1 MRKSFN
7 QKVKKISSS
16 LIVVLLVCMNFL
28 IHLPFKAEAATTE
41 LKGLGDVSYYNAI
54 IFGDH
59 SATSADIEGAMAV
72 QKNMNA
78 SSYTVLA
85 AATGANNLAGATWVD
100 EGYPSLLLGGQFTKA
115 GAGQVII
122 QDGTVA
128 MTKDGDPEGAMKTS
142 YDRIA
147 YKEQVEIDAKF
158 KEFRKDVDG
167 VIGDAGQ
174 LHTDKPKPNMSFGI
188 GEDVKN
194 PNIYVS
200 SGLTGEKTFDVKDV
214 FLPNVDN
221 KDFIVIYSD
230 AETVNFASGA
240 ILYDTRNTGMATDL
254 INTSQAYDPN
264 SSFTELASKV
274 IWVFPNAT
282 KITTKGYGVV
292 GSVFAPNAVVETK
305 GGSIN
310 GQAFVGGL
318 HQRDGFEVHNFKFN
332 WPKWKKPAAEKGNLQ
347 IKKVDES
354 DENIVLKDAKFDVID
369 KENNVVATV
378 TTNEK
383 GIAEVK
389 DLPLGDYFVKE
400 ISAPEGYIKVD
411 TPVKVTI
418 DNTKVIEIVMKN
430 TKKVEN
436 GQFKILKKDSES
448 GQLLPGAKFDVIDK
462 DGNVVETIITD
473 GKGEALSKQLPVGT
487 YTLKE
492 VEAPKGYELSSSLVH
507 VDVAANKT
515 VTVDVL
521 NKKIVEKATGQFEIV
536 KVDAN
541 DKEKLL
547 SDAEFEVYKD
557 GKKVDT
563 LRTDK
568 TGKVISTK
576 LEPGKYTLKET
587 KAPQGYTLLKEE
599 IEVVVEANKVV
610 QVQVENAKELGS
622 LQVVKKD
629 AESGKVLEGAEFRLK
644 NESGQV
650 VGEAKTTNK
659 DGVVQFENLVPGK
672 YTLEETKAPEG
683 YKAVEVTVEVNV
695 VANEVVKQ
703 EVMNE
708 KVTGQF
714 EIVKVDA
721 NDKTKVLSGA
731 EFEVYKEGKK
741 VDTLRTDK
749 TGKVISTKLE
759 PGKYTLKETK
769 APQGYKLLKEEIEV
783 VVEANKVVQVQVENA
798 KELGSL
804 QVVKKDAES
813 GKVLEGAEFRLKN
826 ENGQVV
832 GEAKTTNK
840 DGVVQFENLVPGK
853 YTLEETKAPEGYKA
867 VEVTVEVNVVANEMV
882 KQEVTN
888 EKVTGQFEIVK
899 VDAEDKAKVLSD
911 AEFAVYKDGKKVAEL
926 KTDESGKVMSPKL
939 PLGEYTVKETK
950 APEGYKLSNKE
961 WKVTIQN
968 ENEIV
973 KVEAENEKVLGSL
986 QIIKTDDK
994 DQAKRLAGAEF
1005 TLKDVKGNVVKEG
1018 ITTDESGTVKVDG
1031 LVPGEYTLEETKAP
1045 EGYELT
1051 KQVIH
1056 ATVDG
1061 EKVIDVKV
1069 TNSKS
1074 LGQFEIVKVDA
1085 NDKEKR
1091 LSDAEFEVYKDGK
1104 KVETLRTDKT
1114 GKVIS
1119 TKLEP
1124 GKYTLKETK
1133 APQGYKLLKEE
1144 IEVVVEANKVVQVQ
1158 VENAKEL
1165 GSLQVIK
1172 KDAES
1177 GKVLEGAEFRLKN
1190 EAGQV
1195 VGEAKTTDKDGVVKF
1210 ENVVPGKYTLE
1221 ETKAP
1226 EGYKALEV
1234 TVEVNVVANEV
1245 IKQEVTNEKIA
1256 GQFEIVKVDAND
1268 KEKVLSGAEFTV
1280 YKGGKKVAELKTDES
1295 GKVMSPKLPLGEYTV
1310 KETKAP
1316 EGYKLSNKEW
1326 KVTIQNEKEVVK
1338 VEAENERILG
1348 SLQIIKTDDKDQAK
1362 RLAGAEFTLK
1372 DAQGNVVKEGITT
1385 DKSGIVK
1392 VEGLVPGEYTL
1403 EETKAPEGYELTKQV
1418 IHVTVDGEKVIDVK
1432 VTNSKSLGQ
1441 FEIVKVDAEDKAKV
1455 LSNAEF
1461 EVYKDGEKVE
1471 TLRTDKTGKV
1481 TSKKLEPGTYTLKET
1496 KAPQGYKL
1504 LKEEI
1509 EVVVEANK
1517 VVQVQV
1523 ENAKELGSL
1532 QVIKKDAESGK
1543 VLEGAEFK
1551 LKNETGQ
1558 VVGEAKTT
1566 NKDGVV
1572 KFENLVPGK
1581 YTLEETKAPE
1591 GYKALEVTVEVNVVA
1606 NKVIKQEVLN
1616 EKVKGKITGQI
1627 EIIKVDA
1634 NDRDKK
1640 LAGAVFEILKD
1651 GTKIDTLTSD
1661 ENGKATSKELEP
1673 GDYILKEVQAP
1684 KGYSLSDKEIEFTI
1698 SNQKIE
1704 VVKLQITNEKETSK
1718 GPENPGGE
1726 TEKPGEETEK
1736 PGEETEKPGE
1746 ETEKPGEGTEKPG
1759 EGTEKP
1765 GEGTEKPGEETE
1777 KPGEGTENPGGETE
1791 KPGEETEKPGEETE
1805 KPGEGTEKPGEE
1817 VGEPN
1822 LPEKEQGSS
1831 NDQKL
1836 PATGHN
1842 TNYLP
1847 FIGVILVLLGMRLRF
1862 MTKNS

>member
-1 MRKSFN
+1 MNFLRKSFN
-7 QKVKKISSS
+7 QKIKKLSSS
-16 LIVVLLVCMNFL
+16 LIVVLLICMNFL
-28 IHLPFKAEAATTE
+28 IHLPLKAEAATTE

-78 SSYTVLA
+78 SSYTVVA

-128 MTKDGDPEGAMKTS
+128 MTKDGDPDGAMKTS
-142 YDRIA
+142 YDRIS
-147 YKEQVEIDAKF
+147 YKEQAEIDAKF

-167 VIGDAGQ
+167 VIGDASK
-174 LHTDKPKPNMSFGI
+174 LYTDKPKPNMSFGI
-188 GEDVKN
+188 GEDVNN

-200 SGLTGEKTFDVKDV
+200 SGQTGKKAFDVKDV
-214 FLPNVDN
+214 FLPNVEN

-230 AETVNFASGA
+230 AEEVSFGGGA

-310 GQAFVGGL
+310 GQAYVGGL

-332 WPKWKKPAAEKGNLQ
+332 WPKWNKPAVEKGHLQ
-347 IKKVDES
+347 IKKVDEN

-369 KENNVVATV
+369 KDNNVVATV

-400 ISAPEGYIKVD
+400 INAPEGYIKVD

-418 DNTKVIEIVMKN
+418 DNTNVIELVMKN

-436 GQFKILKKDSES
+436 GQFKLLKKDSES
-448 GQLLPGAKFDVIDK
+448 GQLLPGAKFDVLDK
-462 DGNVVETIITD
+462 DGKVVETIVTD
-473 GKGEALSKQLPVGT
+473 DKGEALSKQLPVGS

-492 VEAPKGYELSSSLVH
+492 VEAPKGYELSSSSVS
-507 VDVAANKT
+507 VDVEVEANKV
-515 VTVDVL
+515 VTVDVV
-521 NKKIVEKATGQFEIV
+521 NKKIPEKVTGQFEIV
-536 KVDAN
+536 KVDAE
-541 DKEKLL
+541 DKTKVL

-568 TGKVISTK
+568 TGKVVS
-576 LEPGKYTLKET
+576 
-587 KAPQGYTLLKEE
+587 Q
-599 IEVVVEANKVV
+599 
-610 QVQVENAKELGS
+610 
-622 LQVVKKD
+622 
-629 AESGKVLEGAEFRLK
+629 
-644 NESGQV
+644 
-650 VGEAKTTNK
+650 
-659 DGVVQFENLVPGK
+659 
-672 YTLEETKAPEG
+672 
-683 YKAVEVTVEVNV
+683 
-695 VANEVVKQ
+695 
-703 EVMNE
+703 
-708 KVTGQF
+708 
-714 EIVKVDA
+714 
-721 NDKTKVLSGA
+721 
-731 EFEVYKEGKK
+731 
-741 VDTLRTDK
+741 
-749 TGKVISTKLE
+749 KLE

-783 VVEANKVVQVQVENA
+783 VVEADKVVEVQVENA

-804 QVVKKDAES
+804 QVIKKDAES
-813 GKVLEGAEFRLKN
+813 GKVLAGAEFKLKN
-826 ENGQVV
+826 EAGQVV

-840 DGVVQFENLVPGK
+840 DGVVKFESLVPGK

-867 VEVTVEVNVVANEMV
+867 LEVTVEVNVVANEVV

-899 VDAEDKAKVLSD
+899 VDAEDKTKV
-911 AEFAVYKDGKKVAEL
+911 
-926 KTDESGKVMSPKL
+926 
-939 PLGEYTVKETK
+939 
-950 APEGYKLSNKE
+950 
-961 WKVTIQN
+961 
-968 ENEIV
+968 
-973 KVEAENEKVLGSL
+973 
-986 QIIKTDDK
+986 
-994 DQAKRLAGAEF
+994 
-1005 TLKDVKGNVVKEG
+1005 
-1018 ITTDESGTVKVDG
+1018 
-1031 LVPGEYTLEETKAP
+1031 
-1045 EGYELT
+1045 
-1051 KQVIH
+1051 
-1056 ATVDG
+1056 
-1061 EKVIDVKV
+1061 
-1069 TNSKS
+1069 
-1074 LGQFEIVKVDA
+1074 
-1085 NDKEKR
+1085 
-1091 LSDAEFEVYKDGK
+1091 LSDAEFEVYKDSK
-1104 KVETLRTDKT
+1104 KVDTLRTDKT

-1119 TKLEP
+1119 QKLEP
-1124 GKYTLKETK
+1124 GTYTLKETK

-1144 IEVVVEANKVVQVQ
+1144 IEVVVEANKVVEVQ
-1158 VENAKEL
+1158 IENAKEL

-1177 GKVLEGAEFRLKN
+1177 GKVLAGAEFKLKN

-1195 VGEAKTTDKDGVVKF
+1195 VGEAKITNKDGVVKF

-1245 IKQEVTNEKIA
+1245 VKQEVTNEKVT

-1268 KEKVLSGAEFTV
+1268 KTELLSGAEFEV
-1280 YKGGKKVAELKTDES
+1280 YKDGKKVAELKTDES

-1316 EGYKLSNKEW
+1316 AGYKLSNKEW

-1338 VEAENERILG
+1338 VEAENEKILG
-1348 SLQIIKTDDKDQAK
+1348 SLQIIKMDDKDQTK

-1372 DAQGNVVKEGITT
+1372 DAKGNVVKEGITT
-1385 DKSGIVK
+1385 DKSGTVK
-1392 VEGLVPGEYTL
+1392 VDGLVPGEYTL
-1403 EETKAPEGYELTKQV
+1403 EETKAPEGYELTKQI
-1418 IHVTVDGEKVIDVK
+1418 IHVTVDGEKVVDAK

-1441 FEIVKVDAEDKAKV
+1441 FEIVKVDAEDKTKV
-1455 LSNAEF
+1455 LSDAEF
-1461 EVYKDGEKVE
+1461 EVYKDGKKVD

-1481 TSKKLEPGTYTLKET
+1481 VSQKLEPGKYTLKET

-1509 EVVVEANK
+1509 EVVVEADK

-1543 VLEGAEFK
+1543 VLAGAEFK
-1551 LKNETGQ
+1551 LKNEAGQ

-1572 KFENLVPGK
+1572 KFESLVPGK

-1606 NKVIKQEVLN
+1606 NEVVKQEVMN
-1616 EKVKGKITGQI
+1616 EKVKEEITGQL
-1627 EIIKVDA
+1627 EITKVDA
-1634 NDRDKK
+1634 NNTNKI
-1640 LAGAVFEILKD
+1640 LAGAVFEIWKD
-1651 GTKIDTLTSD
+1651 GTKIDTLTTNKS
-1661 ENGKATSKELEP
+1661 GKATSKKLEP
-1673 GDYILKEVQAP
+1673 GDYTLKEIQAP
-1684 KGYSLSDKEIEFTI
+1684 EGYTLSDKEMKFTI
-1698 SNQKIE
+1698 SNEKIE
-1704 VVKLQITNEKETSK
+1704 FVKLQITNKKDTEK
-1718 GPENPGGE
+1718 GP
-1726 TEKPGEETEK
+1726 EKPGE
-1736 PGEETEKPGE
+1736 G
-1746 ETEKPGEGTEKPG
+1746 TEKPGEGTEKPG

-1765 GEGTEKPGEETE
+1765 GEGTEKPGE
-1777 KPGEGTENPGGETE
+1777 G
-1791 KPGEETEKPGEETE
+1791 TE
-1805 KPGEGTEKPGEE
+1805 KPGEGTEKPGEGTE
-1817 VGEPN
+1817 KPGEGTEKPGEGTEKPGEGTEKPGEGVEKPN
-1822 LPEKEQGSS
+1822 LPEKGQGSS
-1831 NDQKL
+1831 NNQQL

-1842 TNYLP
+1842 TNYVP
-1847 FIGVILVLLGMRLRF
+1847 FIGFMLLLLGIRLRF
-1862 MTKNS
+1862 MAKNS

>member
-1 MRKSFN
+1 LNTLFN
-7 QKVKKISSS
+7 KKVKKISSS

-28 IHLPFKAEAATTE
+28 IHLPNKAEAATTE

-85 AATGANNLAGATWVD
+85 AATGAHNLAGATWVD

-115 GAGQVII
+115 GTGQVII

-128 MTKDGDPEGAMKTS
+128 MTKDGDPEGAMKSS
-142 YDRIA
+142 YDRIS
-147 YKEQVEIDAKF
+147 YKEQAEIDAKF
-158 KEFRKDVDG
+158 KEFRKDVNS
-167 VIGDAGQ
+167 VIEDAGQ
-174 LHTDKPKPNMSFGI
+174 LHTAKPKPGMTFGI
-188 GEDVKN
+188 GEDVNN

-200 SGLTGEKTFDVKDV
+200 SGQNGKKTFDVKDV
-214 FLPNVDN
+214 FLPNVSN
-221 KDFIVIYSD
+221 KDFIVIHSD
-230 AETVNFASGA
+230 AEEVNFGGGA
-240 ILYDTRNTGMATDL
+240 ILYDTTDKGGFTL
-254 INTSQAYDPN
+254 VNTSQPYDPN
-264 SSFTELASKV
+264 SFFTELSSKV

-347 IKKVDES
+347 IKKVDEN

-369 KENNVVATV
+369 KDNHVVATV

-389 DLPLGDYFVKE
+389 DLPFGDYFVKE

-418 DNTKVIEIVMKN
+418 DNTNIIEFVMKN

-436 GQFKILKKDSES
+436 GQFKLLKKDSES

-492 VEAPKGYELSSSLVH
+492 VEAPQGYELSSSLVH
-507 VDVAANKT
+507 VDVAANET

-536 KVDAN
+536 KVDAE
-541 DKEKLL
+541 DKTKVL

-557 GKKVDT
+557 GKKVET

-568 TGKVISTK
+568 TGKVISQK
-576 LEPGKYTLKET
+576 LEPGTYTLKET
-587 KAPQGYTLLKEE
+587 KSPQGYTLLKEE
-599 IEVVVEANKVV
+599 IEVVVETSKVV

-622 LQVVKKD
+622 LQVIKKD

-644 NESGQV
+644 NVNGQV
-650 VGEAKTTNK
+650 VGETKTTNK
-659 DGVVQFENLVPGK
+659 DGVVKFENLVPGK

-721 NDKTKVLSGA
+721 
-731 EFEVYKEGKK
+731 
-741 VDTLRTDK
+741 
-749 TGKVISTKLE
+749 
-759 PGKYTLKETK
+759 
-769 APQGYKLLKEEIEV
+769 
-783 VVEANKVVQVQVENA
+783 
-798 KELGSL
+798 
-804 QVVKKDAES
+804 
-813 GKVLEGAEFRLKN
+813 
-826 ENGQVV
+826 
-832 GEAKTTNK
+832 
-840 DGVVQFENLVPGK
+840 
-853 YTLEETKAPEGYKA
+853 
-867 VEVTVEVNVVANEMV
+867 
-882 KQEVTN
+882 
-888 EKVTGQFEIVK
+888 
-899 VDAEDKAKVLSD
+899 EDKA
-911 AEFAVYKDGKKVAEL
+911 
-926 KTDESGKVMSPKL
+926 
-939 PLGEYTVKETK
+939 
-950 APEGYKLSNKE
+950 
-961 WKVTIQN
+961 
-968 ENEIV
+968 
-973 KVEAENEKVLGSL
+973 
-986 QIIKTDDK
+986 
-994 DQAKRLAGAEF
+994 
-1005 TLKDVKGNVVKEG
+1005 
-1018 ITTDESGTVKVDG
+1018 
-1031 LVPGEYTLEETKAP
+1031 
-1045 EGYELT
+1045 
-1051 KQVIH
+1051 
-1056 ATVDG
+1056 
-1061 EKVIDVKV
+1061 
-1069 TNSKS
+1069 
-1074 LGQFEIVKVDA
+1074 
-1085 NDKEKR
+1085 
-1091 LSDAEFEVYKDGK
+1091 
-1104 KVETLRTDKT
+1104 
-1114 GKVIS
+1114 
-1119 TKLEP
+1119 
-1124 GKYTLKETK
+1124 
-1133 APQGYKLLKEE
+1133 
-1144 IEVVVEANKVVQVQ
+1144 
-1158 VENAKEL
+1158 
-1165 GSLQVIK
+1165 
-1172 KDAES
+1172 
-1177 GKVLEGAEFRLKN
+1177 
-1190 EAGQV
+1190 
-1195 VGEAKTTDKDGVVKF
+1195 
-1210 ENVVPGKYTLE
+1210 
-1221 ETKAP
+1221 
-1226 EGYKALEV
+1226 
-1234 TVEVNVVANEV
+1234 
-1245 IKQEVTNEKIA
+1245 
-1256 GQFEIVKVDAND
+1256 
-1268 KEKVLSGAEFTV
+1268 KVLSGAEFTV
-1280 YKGGKKVAELKTDES
+1280 YKDGKKVAELKTDES

-1372 DAQGNVVKEGITT
+1372 DAKGNVVKEGITT
-1385 DKSGIVK
+1385 DESGTVK
-1392 VEGLVPGEYTL
+1392 VDGLVPGEYTL

-1418 IHVTVDGEKVIDVK
+1418 VHVTVDGEKVIDAK

-1441 FEIVKVDAEDKAKV
+1441 FEIVKVDAEDKVKV
-1455 LSNAEF
+1455 LSDAEF
-1461 EVYKDGEKVE
+1461 EVYKDGKKVE

-1481 TSKKLEPGTYTLKET
+1481 ISQKLEPGTYTLIET

-1504 LKEEI
+1504 IKEEI

-1551 LKNETGQ
+1551 LKKENGQ

-1566 NKDGVV
+1566 HKDGVV

-1591 GYKALEVTVEVNVVA
+1591 GYKAVEVKVEVNIVA
-1606 NKVIKQEVLN
+1606 NTVVKQEVLN
-1616 EKVKGKITGQI
+1616 EKVKEKITGQI

-1634 NDRDKK
+1634 NDKDKK

-1673 GDYILKEVQAP
+1673 GNYVLKEVQAP
-1684 KGYSLSDKEIEFTI
+1684 EGYSLSDKEIEFTI

-1704 VVKLQITNEKETSK
+1704 VVKLQITNEKETEK
-1718 GPENPGGE
+1718 PGEETEKPGEETEKPGEETEKPGEETEKPGEETEKPGEETEKPGEE

-1759 EGTEKP
+1759 EETEKPGEGTEKP
-1765 GEGTEKPGEETE
+1765 GEGTEKPGE
-1777 KPGEGTENPGGETE
+1777 GTEN
-1791 KPGEETEKPGEETE
+1791 
-1805 KPGEGTEKPGEE
+1805 
-1817 VGEPN
+1817 PN
-1822 LPEKEQGSS
+1822 LPEKGHGSS
-1831 NDQKL
+1831 NDQQL
-1836 PATGHN
+1836 PATGHDM
-1842 TNYLP
+1842 NYLP
-1847 FIGVILVLLGMRLRF
+1847 FVGLVLVLLGIRLRF

>member
-1 MRKSFN
+1 MNFLRKSFN
-7 QKVKKISSS
+7 QKIKKLSSS
-16 LIVVLLVCMNFL
+16 FIVVLLVCMNFL
-28 IHLPFKAEAATTE
+28 IHLPYKAEAATTE

-59 SATSADIEGAMAV
+59 SATSADIEGAMAI

-85 AATGANNLAGATWVD
+85 AATGAHNLAGATWVE

-115 GAGQVII
+115 GTGQVII

-128 MTKDGDPEGAMKTS
+128 MTKDGDPEGAMNSS
-142 YDRIA
+142 YDRIS
-147 YKEQVEIDAKF
+147 YKEQAEIDAKF
-158 KEFRKDVDG
+158 KEFRKDVDS
-167 VIGDAGQ
+167 VIEDAGQ
-174 LHTDKPKPNMSFGI
+174 LHTDKPKSGMTFGI
-188 GEDVKN
+188 GEDVNN

-200 SGLTGEKTFDVKDV
+200 SGLEGQEPFNVKDV
-214 FLPNVDN
+214 YLPNVSN
-221 KDFIVIYSD
+221 KDFIVIHSD
-230 AETVNFASGA
+230 AEEVNFGGGA
-240 ILYDTRNTGMATDL
+240 ILYDTTNKGGFTL
-254 INTSQAYDPN
+254 VNTSQAYDPN
-264 SSFTELASKV
+264 SFFTELASKV

-292 GSVFAPNAVVETK
+292 GSVFAPNAVVDTK

-310 GQAFVGGL
+310 GQAYVGGL

-347 IKKVDES
+347 IKKVDEN

-369 KENNVVATV
+369 KDNNVVATV

-389 DLPLGDYFVKE
+389 DLPFGDYFVKE

-418 DNTKVIEIVMKN
+418 DNTNIIEFVMKN

-436 GQFKILKKDSES
+436 GQFKLLKKDSES

-507 VDVAANKT
+507 VDVAANNT

-541 DKEKLL
+541 DKTKVL

-557 GKKVDT
+557 GKKVET

-568 TGKVISTK
+568 TGKVISQK
-576 LEPGKYTLKET
+576 LEPGTYTLKET
-587 KAPQGYTLLKEE
+587 KAPQGYKLLKEE

-622 LQVVKKD
+622 LQVIKKD
-629 AESGKVLEGAEFRLK
+629 AESGKVLEDAEFKLK
-644 NESGQV
+644 NETGQV

-659 DGVVQFENLVPGK
+659 NGVVTFENLVPGK

-721 NDKTKVLSGA
+721 NDKA
-731 EFEVYKEGKK
+731 
-741 VDTLRTDK
+741 
-749 TGKVISTKLE
+749 
-759 PGKYTLKETK
+759 
-769 APQGYKLLKEEIEV
+769 
-783 VVEANKVVQVQVENA
+783 
-798 KELGSL
+798 
-804 QVVKKDAES
+804 
-813 GKVLEGAEFRLKN
+813 
-826 ENGQVV
+826 
-832 GEAKTTNK
+832 
-840 DGVVQFENLVPGK
+840 
-853 YTLEETKAPEGYKA
+853 
-867 VEVTVEVNVVANEMV
+867 
-882 KQEVTN
+882 
-888 EKVTGQFEIVK
+888 
-899 VDAEDKAKVLSD
+899 
-911 AEFAVYKDGKKVAEL
+911 
-926 KTDESGKVMSPKL
+926 
-939 PLGEYTVKETK
+939 
-950 APEGYKLSNKE
+950 
-961 WKVTIQN
+961 
-968 ENEIV
+968 
-973 KVEAENEKVLGSL
+973 
-986 QIIKTDDK
+986 
-994 DQAKRLAGAEF
+994 
-1005 TLKDVKGNVVKEG
+1005 
-1018 ITTDESGTVKVDG
+1018 
-1031 LVPGEYTLEETKAP
+1031 
-1045 EGYELT
+1045 
-1051 KQVIH
+1051 
-1056 ATVDG
+1056 
-1061 EKVIDVKV
+1061 
-1069 TNSKS
+1069 
-1074 LGQFEIVKVDA
+1074 
-1085 NDKEKR
+1085 
-1091 LSDAEFEVYKDGK
+1091 
-1104 KVETLRTDKT
+1104 
-1114 GKVIS
+1114 
-1119 TKLEP
+1119 
-1124 GKYTLKETK
+1124 
-1133 APQGYKLLKEE
+1133 
-1144 IEVVVEANKVVQVQ
+1144 
-1158 VENAKEL
+1158 
-1165 GSLQVIK
+1165 
-1172 KDAES
+1172 
-1177 GKVLEGAEFRLKN
+1177 
-1190 EAGQV
+1190 
-1195 VGEAKTTDKDGVVKF
+1195 
-1210 ENVVPGKYTLE
+1210 
-1221 ETKAP
+1221 
-1226 EGYKALEV
+1226 
-1234 TVEVNVVANEV
+1234 
-1245 IKQEVTNEKIA
+1245 
-1256 GQFEIVKVDAND
+1256 
-1268 KEKVLSGAEFTV
+1268 KVLSGAEFTV
-1280 YKGGKKVAELKTDES
+1280 YKDGKKVAELKTDES

-1392 VEGLVPGEYTL
+1392 VDGLVPGEYTL

-1441 FEIVKVDAEDKAKV
+1441 FEIVKVDAEDKTKV
-1455 LSNAEF
+1455 LSDAEF
-1461 EVYKDGEKVE
+1461 EVYKDGKKIE

-1481 TSKKLEPGTYTLKET
+1481 ISQKLEPGKYTLKET

-1517 VVQVQV
+1517 VVQVQI

-1566 NKDGVV
+1566 NKDGIV
-1572 KFENLVPGK
+1572 KFENLEPGK

-1606 NKVIKQEVLN
+1606 NEVAKREVLN
-1616 EKVKGKITGQI
+1616 EKVKEEITGQL
-1627 EIIKVDA
+1627 EITKVDA
-1634 NDRDKK
+1634 NDTGKT
-1640 LAGAVFEILKD
+1640 LAGAVFEIWKD
-1651 GTKIDTLTSD
+1651 GTKIDTLTTNK
-1661 ENGKATSKELEP
+1661 NGKAISKKLEP
-1673 GDYILKEVQAP
+1673 GDYILKEVHAP
-1684 KGYSLSDKEIEFTI
+1684 EGYKLSDKEIKFKI
-1698 SNQKIE
+1698 SNEKVE
-1704 VVKLQITNEKETSK
+1704 VKNLEITNEKEQEK
-1718 GPENPGGE
+1718 GPEKPGEE

-1746 ETEKPGEGTEKPG
+1746 ETEKPGEETGTPG
-1759 EGTEKP
+1759 E
-1765 GEGTEKPGEETE
+1765 
-1777 KPGEGTENPGGETE
+1777 ETE

-1805 KPGEGTEKPGEE
+1805 KPGEETEKPGEETEKPGEETEKPGEETEKPGGETEKPGEETEKTGEGTEKPGEETEKPGEETEKPGEETEKPGEE
-1817 VGEPN
+1817 VGAPN

-1862 MTKNS
+1862 MNKNS

>member
-7 QKVKKISSS
+7 QKIKKLSSS
-16 LIVVLLVCMNFL
+16 FIVVLLVCMNFL
-28 IHLPFKAEAATTE
+28 IHLPYKAEAATTE

-78 SSYTVLA
+78 SSYTVVA

-128 MTKDGDPEGAMKTS
+128 MTKDGDPDGAMKTS
-142 YDRIA
+142 YDRIS
-147 YKEQVEIDAKF
+147 YKEQAEIDAKF
-158 KEFRKDVDG
+158 KEFRKDVNS
-167 VIGDAGQ
+167 VIEDAGQ
-174 LHTDKPKPNMSFGI
+174 LHTDKPKPGMTFGI
-188 GEDVKN
+188 GEDVNN

-200 SGLTGEKTFDVKDV
+200 SGLEGQEPFNVKDV
-214 FLPNVDN
+214 YLPNVNN
-221 KDFIVIYSD
+221 KDFIVIHSD
-230 AETVNFASGA
+230 AEEVNFGGGA
-240 ILYDTRNTGMATDL
+240 ILYDTTDKGGFTL
-254 INTSQAYDPN
+254 VNTSQAYDPN
-264 SSFTELASKV
+264 SFFTELASKV
-274 IWVFPNAT
+274 IWVFPNAK

-347 IKKVDES
+347 IKKVDEN

-369 KENNVVATV
+369 KDNNVVATV

-389 DLPLGDYFVKE
+389 DLPFGDYFVKE

-418 DNTKVIEIVMKN
+418 DNTNVMKIVMKN

-436 GQFKILKKDSES
+436 GQFKLLKKDSES

-462 DGNVVETIITD
+462 DGKVVETIVTD
-473 GKGEALSKQLPVGT
+473 DKGEALSKQLPVGS

-492 VEAPKGYELSSSLVH
+492 VEAPKGYELSSSSVS
-507 VDVAANKT
+507 VDVEVNKV
-515 VTVDVL
+515 VTVDVV
-521 NKKIVEKATGQFEIV
+521 NKKIPEKVTGQFEIV
-536 KVDAN
+536 KVDAE
-541 DKEKLL
+541 DKTKVL

-557 GKKVDT
+557 GKKVET

-568 TGKVISTK
+568 TGKVVSQK
-576 LEPGKYTLKET
+576 LEPGTYTLKET

-610 QVQVENAKELGS
+610 EVQVENAKELGS
-622 LQVVKKD
+622 LQVTKKD

-644 NESGQV
+644 NENGQV
-650 VGEAKTTNK
+650 VGETKTTNK
-659 DGVVQFENLVPGK
+659 DGVVKFENLVPGK

-683 YKAVEVTVEVNV
+683 YKAVEVTVEVSV

-708 KVTGQF
+708 K
-714 EIVKVDA
+714 
-721 NDKTKVLSGA
+721 L
-731 EFEVYKEGKK
+731 
-741 VDTLRTDK
+741 
-749 TGKVISTKLE
+749 
-759 PGKYTLKETK
+759 
-769 APQGYKLLKEEIEV
+769 
-783 VVEANKVVQVQVENA
+783 
-798 KELGSL
+798 
-804 QVVKKDAES
+804 
-813 GKVLEGAEFRLKN
+813 
-826 ENGQVV
+826 
-832 GEAKTTNK
+832 
-840 DGVVQFENLVPGK
+840 
-853 YTLEETKAPEGYKA
+853 
-867 VEVTVEVNVVANEMV
+867 
-882 KQEVTN
+882 
-888 EKVTGQFEIVK
+888 TGQFEIVK

-911 AEFAVYKDGKKVAEL
+911 AEF
-926 KTDESGKVMSPKL
+926 
-939 PLGEYTVKETK
+939 
-950 APEGYKLSNKE
+950 
-961 WKVTIQN
+961 
-968 ENEIV
+968 
-973 KVEAENEKVLGSL
+973 
-986 QIIKTDDK
+986 
-994 DQAKRLAGAEF
+994 
-1005 TLKDVKGNVVKEG
+1005 
-1018 ITTDESGTVKVDG
+1018 
-1031 LVPGEYTLEETKAP
+1031 
-1045 EGYELT
+1045 
-1051 KQVIH
+1051 
-1056 ATVDG
+1056 
-1061 EKVIDVKV
+1061 
-1069 TNSKS
+1069 
-1074 LGQFEIVKVDA
+1074 
-1085 NDKEKR
+1085 
-1091 LSDAEFEVYKDGK
+1091 EVYKEGK

-1119 TKLEP
+1119 QKLEP
-1124 GKYTLKETK
+1124 GTYTLKETK

-1190 EAGQV
+1190 ENGQV
-1195 VGEAKTTDKDGVVKF
+1195 VGEAKITNKDGVVKF
-1210 ENVVPGKYTLE
+1210 ENLVPGKYTLE

-1226 EGYKALEV
+1226 EGYKAVEV

-1245 IKQEVTNEKIA
+1245 VKQEVTNEKVT
-1256 GQFEIVKVDAND
+1256 GQFEVVKVDAND
-1268 KEKVLSGAEFTV
+1268 KTKLLSGAEFEV
-1280 YKGGKKVAELKTDES
+1280 YKDGKKVAELKTDES

-1326 KVTIQNEKEVVK
+1326 KVTVQNENEIVK
-1338 VEAENERILG
+1338 LEAENEKILG
-1348 SLQIIKTDDKDQAK
+1348 SLQIIKTDDKDQTK

-1372 DAQGNVVKEGITT
+1372 DVKGNVVKEAITT
-1385 DKSGIVK
+1385 DKSGTVK
-1392 VEGLVPGEYTL
+1392 VDGLVPGEYTL
-1403 EETKAPEGYELTKQV
+1403 EETKAPEGYELAKQV
-1418 IHVTVDGEKVIDVK
+1418 IHVTVDGEKIVDVK

-1455 LSNAEF
+1455 LSDAEF
-1461 EVYKDGEKVE
+1461 EVYKDGKKVE

-1481 TSKKLEPGTYTLKET
+1481 ISQKLEPGTYTLKET

-1551 LKNETGQ
+1551 LKNEAGQ
-1558 VVGEAKTT
+1558 VVGETKTT

-1581 YTLEETKAPE
+1581 YMLEETKAPEGYKVLEVTVEVNVVANEVVKQEVTNEKVTGQFEIVKVDAEDKAKVLSDAEFEVYKDGKKVETLRTDKTGKVISQKLEPGTYTLKETKAPQGYKLLKEEIEVVVEANKVVQVQVENAKELGSLQVIKKDAESGKVLEGAEFKLKNEAGQVVGETKTTNKDGVVKFENLEPGKYTLEETKAPE
-1591 GYKALEVTVEVNVVA
+1591 GYKVLEVTVEVNVVA
-1606 NKVIKQEVLN
+1606 NEVVKQEVLN
-1616 EKVKGKITGQI
+1616 EKVKEEITGQL
-1627 EIIKVDA
+1627 EITKVDA
-1634 NDRDKK
+1634 NDTNKT
-1640 LAGAVFEILKD
+1640 LAGAVFEIWKD

-1661 ENGKATSKELEP
+1661 ANGKATSKELDP

-1684 KGYSLSDKEIEFTI
+1684 EGYELSDKEIEFTI
-1698 SNQKIE
+1698 SNQKFE
-1704 VVKLQITNEKETSK
+1704 VVKLQITNKKETSK
-1718 GPENPGGE
+1718 GPENPGEE

-1746 ETEKPGEGTEKPG
+1746 ETEKPGEE
-1759 EGTEKP
+1759 
-1765 GEGTEKPGEETE
+1765 TEKPGEETE
-1777 KPGEGTENPGGETE
+1777 NPGEETE

-1805 KPGEGTEKPGEE
+1805 KPGEETEKPGEE
-1817 VGEPN
+1817 TEKPGKETEKPGEET
-1822 LPEKEQGSS
+1822 EKPGEETEKPGEEIEKPGGETEKPGEETEKPGGETEKPGEGMGNPDKEKGQGTSHA
-1831 NDQKL
+1831 QQL
-1836 PATGHN
+1836 PATGHDM
-1842 TNYLP
+1842 NYLP
-1847 FIGVILVLLGMRLRF
+1847 FIGFALVLLGIRLRF
-1862 MTKNS
+1862 MIKNN

>member
-7 QKVKKISSS
+7 QKIKKLSSS
-16 LIVVLLVCMNFL
+16 FIVVLLVCMNFL
-28 IHLPFKAEAATTE
+28 IHLSYKAEAATTE

-78 SSYTVLA
+78 SSYTVVA

-115 GAGQVII
+115 GTGQVII

-128 MTKDGDPEGAMKTS
+128 MTKDGDPEGAMKSS
-142 YDRIA
+142 YDRIS
-147 YKEQVEIDAKF
+147 YKEQAEIDAKF

-167 VIGDAGQ
+167 VIEDAGQ
-174 LHTDKPKPNMSFGI
+174 LHTDKPKSGMTFGI
-188 GEDVKN
+188 GEDVNN

-200 SGLTGEKTFDVKDV
+200 SGLEGQEPFNVKDV
-214 FLPNVDN
+214 YLPNVSN

-230 AETVNFASGA
+230 AEEVNFGGGA
-240 ILYDTRNTGMATDL
+240 ILYDTTDKGGFTL
-254 INTSQAYDPN
+254 VNTSQAYDPN
-264 SSFTELASKV
+264 SFFTELASKV
-274 IWVFPNAT
+274 IWVFPNAK

-347 IKKVDES
+347 IKKVDEN

-369 KENNVVATV
+369 KDNNVVATV

-389 DLPLGDYFVKE
+389 DLPFGDYFVKE

-411 TPVKVTI
+411 TPKKVTI
-418 DNTKVIEIVMKN
+418 DNTNIIEFVMKN

-436 GQFKILKKDSES
+436 GQFKLLKKDSES

-507 VDVAANKT
+507 VDVDANKT

-536 KVDAN
+536 KVDA
-541 DKEKLL
+541 
-547 SDAEFEVYKD
+547 
-557 GKKVDT
+557 
-563 LRTDK
+563 
-568 TGKVISTK
+568 
-576 LEPGKYTLKET
+576 
-587 KAPQGYTLLKEE
+587 
-599 IEVVVEANKVV
+599 
-610 QVQVENAKELGS
+610 
-622 LQVVKKD
+622 
-629 AESGKVLEGAEFRLK
+629 
-644 NESGQV
+644 
-650 VGEAKTTNK
+650 
-659 DGVVQFENLVPGK
+659 
-672 YTLEETKAPEG
+672 
-683 YKAVEVTVEVNV
+683 
-695 VANEVVKQ
+695 
-703 EVMNE
+703 
-708 KVTGQF
+708 
-714 EIVKVDA
+714 
-721 NDKTKVLSGA
+721 
-731 EFEVYKEGKK
+731 
-741 VDTLRTDK
+741 
-749 TGKVISTKLE
+749 
-759 PGKYTLKETK
+759 
-769 APQGYKLLKEEIEV
+769 
-783 VVEANKVVQVQVENA
+783 
-798 KELGSL
+798 
-804 QVVKKDAES
+804 
-813 GKVLEGAEFRLKN
+813 
-826 ENGQVV
+826 
-832 GEAKTTNK
+832 
-840 DGVVQFENLVPGK
+840 
-853 YTLEETKAPEGYKA
+853 
-867 VEVTVEVNVVANEMV
+867 
-882 KQEVTN
+882 
-888 EKVTGQFEIVK
+888 
-899 VDAEDKAKVLSD
+899 EDKAKV
-911 AEFAVYKDGKKVAEL
+911 
-926 KTDESGKVMSPKL
+926 
-939 PLGEYTVKETK
+939 
-950 APEGYKLSNKE
+950 
-961 WKVTIQN
+961 
-968 ENEIV
+968 
-973 KVEAENEKVLGSL
+973 
-986 QIIKTDDK
+986 
-994 DQAKRLAGAEF
+994 
-1005 TLKDVKGNVVKEG
+1005 
-1018 ITTDESGTVKVDG
+1018 
-1031 LVPGEYTLEETKAP
+1031 
-1045 EGYELT
+1045 
-1051 KQVIH
+1051 
-1056 ATVDG
+1056 
-1061 EKVIDVKV
+1061 
-1069 TNSKS
+1069 
-1074 LGQFEIVKVDA
+1074 
-1085 NDKEKR
+1085 

-1119 TKLEP
+1119 QKLEP

-1177 GKVLEGAEFRLKN
+1177 GKVLSDAEFRLKN
-1190 EAGQV
+1190 ENGQV
-1195 VGEAKTTDKDGVVKF
+1195 VGETKTTNKDGVVKF
-1210 ENVVPGKYTLE
+1210 ENLVPGKYTLE

-1226 EGYKALEV
+1226 EGYKAVEV

-1245 IKQEVTNEKIA
+1245 VKQEVMNEKVT
-1256 GQFEIVKVDAND
+1256 GQFEIIKVDAND
-1268 KEKVLSGAEFTV
+1268 KAKVLSDAEFTV
-1280 YKGGKKVAELKTDES
+1280 YKDGKKVAELKTDES

-1362 RLAGAEFTLK
+1362 RLSGAEFTLK

-1392 VEGLVPGEYTL
+1392 VDGLVPGEYTL

-1418 IHVTVDGEKVIDVK
+1418 IHVTVDGEKIVDVK

-1455 LSNAEF
+1455 LSDAEF
-1461 EVYKDGEKVE
+1461 EVYKDGKKVE

-1481 TSKKLEPGTYTLKET
+1481 ISQKLEPGTYTLKET

-1558 VVGEAKTT
+1558 VVGETKTT

-1606 NKVIKQEVLN
+1606 NTVIKQEVLN
-1616 EKVKGKITGQI
+1616 EKVKEKIKGQV
-1627 EIIKVDA
+1627 EITKVDA
-1634 NDRDKK
+1634 TDTNKK

-1651 GTKIDTLTSD
+1651 GTKIDTLTTD
-1661 ENGKATSKELEP
+1661 KNGKATSKELEP

-1684 KGYSLSDKEIEFTI
+1684 EGYELSDKEIEFTI

-1726 TEKPGEETEK
+1726 TETPGGETETPGEETEK

-1746 ETEKPGEGTEKPG
+1746 ETEKPGEETGTSGEETEKSG
-1759 EGTEKP
+1759 EETGTS
-1765 GEGTEKPGEETE
+1765 GEETE
-1777 KPGEGTENPGGETE
+1777 KPGGETGTPSEGMENVDKE
-1791 KPGEETEKPGEETE
+1791 KPT
-1805 KPGEGTEKPGEE
+1805 
-1817 VGEPN
+1817 
-1822 LPEKEQGSS
+1822 LPEKGQGASHA
-1831 NDQKL
+1831 QL
-1836 PATGHN
+1836 PATGHDM
-1842 TNYLP
+1842 NYLP
-1847 FIGVILVLLGMRLRF
+1847 FIGFALVLLGIRLRF
-1862 MTKNS
+1862 MIKNS

>member
-7 QKVKKISSS
+7 QKIKKLSSS
-16 LIVVLLVCMNFL
+16 FIVMLLVCMNFL
-28 IHLPFKAEAATTE
+28 IHLPYKAEAATTE

-85 AATGANNLAGATWVD
+85 AATGAHNLAGATWVD

-115 GAGQVII
+115 GTGQVII

-128 MTKDGDPEGAMKTS
+128 MTKDGDPEGAMKSS
-142 YDRIA
+142 YDRIS
-147 YKEQVEIDAKF
+147 YKEQAEIDAKF
-158 KEFRKDVDG
+158 KEFRKDVDS
-167 VIGDAGQ
+167 VIEDAGQ
-174 LHTDKPKPNMSFGI
+174 LHTDKPKSGMTFGI
-188 GEDVKN
+188 GEDVNN

-200 SGLTGEKTFDVKDV
+200 SGQNGKKTFDVKDV
-214 FLPNVDN
+214 FLPNVSN
-221 KDFIVIYSD
+221 KDFMVIHSD
-230 AETVNFASGA
+230 AEEVNFGGGA
-240 ILYDTRNTGMATDL
+240 ILYDTTDKGGFTL
-254 INTSQAYDPN
+254 VNTSQAYDPN
-264 SSFTELASKV
+264 SFFTELASKV

-292 GSVFAPNAVVETK
+292 GSIFAPNAVVETK

-310 GQAFVGGL
+310 GQVYVGGL

-347 IKKVDES
+347 IKKVDEN

-369 KENNVVATV
+369 KDNNVVATV

-389 DLPLGDYFVKE
+389 DLPFGDYFVKE

-418 DNTKVIEIVMKN
+418 DNTNIIEFVMKN

-436 GQFKILKKDSES
+436 GQFKLLKKDSES

-462 DGNVVETIITD
+462 DGNIVETIITD

-536 KVDAN
+536 KVDAE
-541 DKEKLL
+541 DKAKVL

-557 GKKVDT
+557 GKKVET

-568 TGKVISTK
+568 TGKVISQK
-576 LEPGKYTLKET
+576 LEPGTYTLKET

-622 LQVVKKD
+622 LQVIKKD

-644 NESGQV
+644 NENGQV

-659 DGVVQFENLVPGK
+659 DGVVQFKNLVPGK

-721 NDKTKVLSGA
+721 NDKA
-731 EFEVYKEGKK
+731 
-741 VDTLRTDK
+741 
-749 TGKVISTKLE
+749 
-759 PGKYTLKETK
+759 
-769 APQGYKLLKEEIEV
+769 
-783 VVEANKVVQVQVENA
+783 
-798 KELGSL
+798 
-804 QVVKKDAES
+804 
-813 GKVLEGAEFRLKN
+813 
-826 ENGQVV
+826 
-832 GEAKTTNK
+832 
-840 DGVVQFENLVPGK
+840 
-853 YTLEETKAPEGYKA
+853 
-867 VEVTVEVNVVANEMV
+867 
-882 KQEVTN
+882 
-888 EKVTGQFEIVK
+888 
-899 VDAEDKAKVLSD
+899 
-911 AEFAVYKDGKKVAEL
+911 
-926 KTDESGKVMSPKL
+926 
-939 PLGEYTVKETK
+939 
-950 APEGYKLSNKE
+950 
-961 WKVTIQN
+961 
-968 ENEIV
+968 
-973 KVEAENEKVLGSL
+973 
-986 QIIKTDDK
+986 
-994 DQAKRLAGAEF
+994 
-1005 TLKDVKGNVVKEG
+1005 
-1018 ITTDESGTVKVDG
+1018 
-1031 LVPGEYTLEETKAP
+1031 
-1045 EGYELT
+1045 
-1051 KQVIH
+1051 
-1056 ATVDG
+1056 
-1061 EKVIDVKV
+1061 
-1069 TNSKS
+1069 
-1074 LGQFEIVKVDA
+1074 
-1085 NDKEKR
+1085 
-1091 LSDAEFEVYKDGK
+1091 
-1104 KVETLRTDKT
+1104 
-1114 GKVIS
+1114 
-1119 TKLEP
+1119 
-1124 GKYTLKETK
+1124 
-1133 APQGYKLLKEE
+1133 
-1144 IEVVVEANKVVQVQ
+1144 
-1158 VENAKEL
+1158 
-1165 GSLQVIK
+1165 
-1172 KDAES
+1172 
-1177 GKVLEGAEFRLKN
+1177 
-1190 EAGQV
+1190 
-1195 VGEAKTTDKDGVVKF
+1195 
-1210 ENVVPGKYTLE
+1210 
-1221 ETKAP
+1221 
-1226 EGYKALEV
+1226 
-1234 TVEVNVVANEV
+1234 
-1245 IKQEVTNEKIA
+1245 
-1256 GQFEIVKVDAND
+1256 
-1268 KEKVLSGAEFTV
+1268 KVLSGAEFTV
-1280 YKGGKKVAELKTDES
+1280 YKDGKKVAELKTDES

-1392 VEGLVPGEYTL
+1392 VDGLVPGEYTL

-1432 VTNSKSLGQ
+1432 VMNSKSLGQ
-1441 FEIVKVDAEDKAKV
+1441 FEIVKVDAENKAKV
-1455 LSNAEF
+1455 LSDAEF
-1461 EVYKDGEKVE
+1461 EVYKDGKKVE

-1481 TSKKLEPGTYTLKET
+1481 ISQKLEPGTYTLKET
-1496 KAPQGYKL
+1496 KAPQGYTL

-1543 VLEGAEFK
+1543 VLEGAEFR
-1551 LKNETGQ
+1551 LKNENGQ

-1572 KFENLVPGK
+1572 QFKNLVPGK

-1606 NKVIKQEVLN
+1606 NTVIKQEVLN
-1616 EKVKGKITGQI
+1616 EKVKEKITGQI

-1634 NDRDKK
+1634 NDKDKK

-1684 KGYSLSDKEIEFTI
+1684 EGYSLSDKEIEFTI

-1718 GPENPGGE
+1718 GPENPGEETGTPGE
-1726 TEKPGEETEK
+1726 ETEKPGEETGTPGEETEKPGEEIEKPGEETEK
-1736 PGEETEKPGE
+1736 PGEETEKPG
-1746 ETEKPGEGTEKPG
+1746 GE
-1759 EGTEKP
+1759 
-1765 GEGTEKPGEETE
+1765 TEKPGEETE
-1777 KPGEGTENPGGETE
+1777 TPGGETE
-1791 KPGEETEKPGEETE
+1791 KPGEETEKPGEGMVNVDKEQPT
-1805 KPGEGTEKPGEE
+1805 
-1817 VGEPN
+1817 
-1822 LPEKEQGSS
+1822 LPEKGQDASHA
-1831 NDQKL
+1831 QRL
-1836 PATGHN
+1836 PATGHDM
-1842 TNYLP
+1842 NYFP
-1847 FIGVILVLLGMRLRF
+1847 FVGFALVLLGIRLRF
-1862 MTKNS
+1862 MIKNS

>member
-1 MRKSFN
+1 MNFLRKSFN
-7 QKVKKISSS
+7 QKIKKLSSS
-16 LIVVLLVCMNFL
+16 FIVVLLVCMNFL
-28 IHLPFKAEAATTE
+28 IHLPYKAEAATTE

-78 SSYTVLA
+78 SSYTVVA
-85 AATGANNLAGATWVD
+85 AATGANNLAGATWVE

-115 GAGQVII
+115 GTGQVII

-128 MTKDGDPEGAMKTS
+128 MTKDGDPEGAMKSS
-142 YDRIA
+142 YDRIS
-147 YKEQVEIDAKF
+147 YKEQAEIDAKF
-158 KEFRKDVDG
+158 KEFRKDINS
-167 VIGDAGQ
+167 VIEDAGQ
-174 LHTDKPKPNMSFGI
+174 LHTDKPKPGMTFGI

-200 SGLTGEKTFDVKDV
+200 SGLEGQEPFNVKDV
-214 FLPNVDN
+214 YLPNVNN
-221 KDFIVIYSD
+221 KDFIVIHSD
-230 AETVNFASGA
+230 AEEVNFGGGA
-240 ILYDTRNTGMATDL
+240 ILYDTTDKGGFTL
-254 INTSQAYDPN
+254 VNTSQAYDPN
-264 SSFTELASKV
+264 SFFTELASKV
-274 IWVFPNAT
+274 IWVFPNAK

-347 IKKVDES
+347 IKKVDEN

-369 KENNVVATV
+369 KDNNVVATV

-389 DLPLGDYFVKE
+389 DLPFGDYFVKE

-418 DNTKVIEIVMKN
+418 DNTNVMKIVMKN

-436 GQFKILKKDSES
+436 GQFKLLKKDSES

-492 VEAPKGYELSSSLVH
+492 IEAPKGYELSSSLVH
-507 VDVAANKT
+507 VNVAANKT

-536 KVDAN
+536 KVDAE
-541 DKEKLL
+541 DKAKVL

-557 GKKVDT
+557 GKKVET

-568 TGKVISTK
+568 TGKVISQK
-576 LEPGKYTLKET
+576 LEPGTYTLKET

-599 IEVVVEANKVV
+599 IEIVVEANKVI

-622 LQVVKKD
+622 LQVIKKD
-629 AESGKVLEGAEFRLK
+629 TESGKVLEGAEFRLK
-644 NESGQV
+644 NENGQV
-650 VGEAKTTNK
+650 VGETKTTNK
-659 DGVVQFENLVPGK
+659 DGVVKFENLVPGK

-721 NDKTKVLSGA
+721 NDKA
-731 EFEVYKEGKK
+731 
-741 VDTLRTDK
+741 
-749 TGKVISTKLE
+749 
-759 PGKYTLKETK
+759 
-769 APQGYKLLKEEIEV
+769 
-783 VVEANKVVQVQVENA
+783 
-798 KELGSL
+798 
-804 QVVKKDAES
+804 
-813 GKVLEGAEFRLKN
+813 
-826 ENGQVV
+826 
-832 GEAKTTNK
+832 
-840 DGVVQFENLVPGK
+840 
-853 YTLEETKAPEGYKA
+853 
-867 VEVTVEVNVVANEMV
+867 
-882 KQEVTN
+882 
-888 EKVTGQFEIVK
+888 
-899 VDAEDKAKVLSD
+899 
-911 AEFAVYKDGKKVAEL
+911 
-926 KTDESGKVMSPKL
+926 
-939 PLGEYTVKETK
+939 
-950 APEGYKLSNKE
+950 
-961 WKVTIQN
+961 
-968 ENEIV
+968 
-973 KVEAENEKVLGSL
+973 
-986 QIIKTDDK
+986 
-994 DQAKRLAGAEF
+994 
-1005 TLKDVKGNVVKEG
+1005 
-1018 ITTDESGTVKVDG
+1018 
-1031 LVPGEYTLEETKAP
+1031 
-1045 EGYELT
+1045 
-1051 KQVIH
+1051 
-1056 ATVDG
+1056 
-1061 EKVIDVKV
+1061 
-1069 TNSKS
+1069 
-1074 LGQFEIVKVDA
+1074 
-1085 NDKEKR
+1085 
-1091 LSDAEFEVYKDGK
+1091 
-1104 KVETLRTDKT
+1104 
-1114 GKVIS
+1114 
-1119 TKLEP
+1119 
-1124 GKYTLKETK
+1124 
-1133 APQGYKLLKEE
+1133 
-1144 IEVVVEANKVVQVQ
+1144 
-1158 VENAKEL
+1158 
-1165 GSLQVIK
+1165 
-1172 KDAES
+1172 
-1177 GKVLEGAEFRLKN
+1177 
-1190 EAGQV
+1190 
-1195 VGEAKTTDKDGVVKF
+1195 
-1210 ENVVPGKYTLE
+1210 
-1221 ETKAP
+1221 
-1226 EGYKALEV
+1226 
-1234 TVEVNVVANEV
+1234 
-1245 IKQEVTNEKIA
+1245 
-1256 GQFEIVKVDAND
+1256 
-1268 KEKVLSGAEFTV
+1268 KVLSGAEFTV
-1280 YKGGKKVAELKTDES
+1280 YKDGKKVAELKTDES

-1372 DAQGNVVKEGITT
+1372 DPQGNVVKEGITT

-1392 VEGLVPGEYTL
+1392 VDGLVPGEYTL

-1441 FEIVKVDAEDKAKV
+1441 FEIVKVDAEDKTKV
-1455 LSNAEF
+1455 LSDAEF
-1461 EVYKDGEKVE
+1461 EVYKDGKKVE

-1481 TSKKLEPGTYTLKET
+1481 ISQKLEPGTYTLKET

-1532 QVIKKDAESGK
+1532 QVIKKDAESEK

-1572 KFENLVPGK
+1572 TFENLVPGK

-1606 NKVIKQEVLN
+1606 NTVIKQEVLN
-1616 EKVKGKITGQI
+1616 EKVKEKIKGQV
-1627 EIIKVDA
+1627 EITKVDA
-1634 NDRDKK
+1634 TDTNKK

-1651 GTKIDTLTSD
+1651 GTKIDTLTTD

-1684 KGYSLSDKEIEFTI
+1684 EGYELSDKEIEFTI

-1718 GPENPGGE
+1718 GPENPGEETEKPGEEIEKPGEETGTPGEETGTPGEETGTPGEE

-1746 ETEKPGEGTEKPG
+1746 ETE
-1759 EGTEKP
+1759 
-1765 GEGTEKPGEETE
+1765 
-1777 KPGEGTENPGGETE
+1777 N
-1791 KPGEETEKPGEETE
+1791 PGEETEKPGEE
-1805 KPGEGTEKPGEE
+1805 
-1817 VGEPN
+1817 VGKPN